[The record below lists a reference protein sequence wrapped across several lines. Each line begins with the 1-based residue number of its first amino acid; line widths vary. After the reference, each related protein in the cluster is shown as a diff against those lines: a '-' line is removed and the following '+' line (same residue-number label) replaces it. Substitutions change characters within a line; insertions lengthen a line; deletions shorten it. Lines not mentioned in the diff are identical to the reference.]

1 MDRPVFVSM
10 AFDDIPRPDFADVA
24 VVSIPGTAALRDDPD
39 WWVRQVFSVRSV
51 PWVAGLFALRQAL
64 VGLIGVSRG
73 SGRTFDVRSVRGDEA
88 LVGTDENHLD
98 FRVGVA
104 VDHERRLLRV
114 TTTVRLHGWRGRLYF
129 APVRLL
135 HAPIVQAMTAG
146 AARRAAG

>member
-1 MDRPVFVSM
+1 MDQPGFVSM

-24 VVSIPGTAALRDDPD
+24 VVFVPGTAALHDDPA
-39 WWVRQVFSVRSV
+39 WWVRQVFDVRPV

-73 SGRTFDVRSVRGDEA
+73 SGSSFDVRSVRGDEA

-98 FRVGVA
+98 FRAAVA

-114 TTTVRLHGWRGRLYF
+114 TTAVRLHGWRGRLYF

-135 HAPIVQAMTAG
+135 HAPIVQAMTSR
-146 AARRAAG
+146 AACRAAG